1 MAGPHLKGTLE
12 TLTITKEYK
21 SGKSF
26 DAVINGQ
33 ALKGFGPIAEGIT
46 EGSEVVVWKNGEGR
60 DTKYN
65 IQLDTPQGATPSSS
79 VSTNARTT
87 TAPAQASF
95 SGTQKTGDARQNSIV
110 AQNALNRGVDIMN
123 IVTLATIAAID
134 NDVAGVKKASL
145 KNLSN
150 PDFVVEMAKH
160 YGSLVFDSLV
170 AGDLTQELPKFETP
184 TENTDD

>member
-33 ALKGFGPIAEGIT
+33 ALKGFGPIADGIT

-87 TAPAQASF
+87 IAPAQTGFAGGQT
-95 SGTQKTGDARQNSIV
+95 SGRGSTGDARQNSIV
-110 AQNALNRGVDIMN
+110 AQNALNRGVDMLLTE
-123 IVTLATIAAID
+123 VLTL
-134 NDVAGVKKASL
+134 
-145 KNLSN
+145 
-150 PDFVVEMAKH
+150 
-160 YGSLVFDSLV
+160 
-170 AGDLTQELPKFETP
+170 
-184 TENTDD
+184 